1 MTRPP
6 LPCLQEPLENQA
18 RLCRQCRTS
27 EDPFRRCSQIS
38 AESDAFRRLL
48 DRAALVAP
56 SDISVLILGE
66 SGTGKEV
73 LARGLHA
80 NSRRAKA
87 PFLAVNLAAL
97 PSELLES
104 ELFGHRRG
112 AFTGADQH
120 KAGMFE
126 AAEGGTLLLDEV
138 GEMPIN
144 LQAKLLRALQDG
156 EIRRVGD
163 VESRRVDVRIICATH
178 QDLDALVNSGRF
190 RSDLYF
196 RLRGIALRV
205 PPLRERKADIM
216 PLAHRFLSRENHPT
230 GAFTPAAERLV
241 RAYAWPGNVRE
252 LINAVRHGAV
262 LSAGKDVAPEHL
274 PEELGHAP
282 GSRPPRPS
290 DPPRPLA
297 EVEKAHILSV
307 MDHVD
312 GEVGEAARILG
323 LSRTTL
329 WRKLSSYG
337 HPKRNR

>member
-18 RLCRQCRTS
+18 RLCRQCRAS

-120 KAGMFE
+120 KAGMVD
-126 AAEGGTLLLDEV
+126 AAEGGTLLLGEV
-138 GEMPIN
+138 GEMPIS
-144 LQAKLLRALQDG
+144 LQAKRLLALQDG

-205 PPLRERKADIM
+205 PALRERKADIM

-312 GEVGEAARILG
+312 GEVREAARILG
-323 LSRTTL
+323 LSRTTV